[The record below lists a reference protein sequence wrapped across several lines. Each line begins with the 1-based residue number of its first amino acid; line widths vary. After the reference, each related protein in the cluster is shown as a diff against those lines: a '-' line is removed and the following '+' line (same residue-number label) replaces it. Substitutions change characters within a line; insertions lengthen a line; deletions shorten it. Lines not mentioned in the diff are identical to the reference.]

1 MSRIRQQGQQQGISL
16 IELMIAMTLGL
27 LLLAGIYRIFLST
40 SRTAQTTMAL
50 SDRQE
55 AIRYVSARLAQDVR
69 MAGFRG
75 CLSDT
80 GEVRNTLNPN
90 PAASGGTRSEFTH
103 TDFRYRFERYAEG
116 FNAGTSTWTPALP
129 TGFPAPRAGTDVLTV
144 RGPLDSEVFTIRDMA
159 TTTADLNINPVSP
172 LALAAGN
179 IAMVSDCGGAAIFQ
193 VSSSSIGTVALS
205 GGGTGNIGTVRHIA
219 STGTPG
225 NWSNDLDRA
234 FGAGSQLFRMGTVS
248 FYIANSA
255 QGSGPALWRV
265 IDGTASEIAAGIEN
279 MQVLYGEDSDGDQ
292 VADVY
297 RRADQFADTA
307 AWRRVAAVRVA
318 LLFSGTRDRA
328 GLADTRTFNLLGVT
342 VGPFSDGRLRRVVT
356 LTLALRNRLP

>member
-1 MSRIRQQGQQQGISL
+1 MKVARQRGISL
-16 IELMIAMTLGL
+16 IELMISLTLGL

-40 SRTAQTTMAL
+40 SRTAQTTAAL
-50 SDRQE
+50 GDRQE

-80 GEVRNTLNPN
+80 GAVRNTLNPN
-90 PAASGGTRSEFTH
+90 PASSGGTRTAFTH
-103 TDFRYRFERYAEG
+103 TDFRYRFDRYAEG
-116 FNAGTSTWTPALP
+116 FNAGTGSWSPSLP

-144 RGPLDSEVFTIRDMA
+144 RGPLDTEVFTIRDMA
-159 TTTADLNINPVSP
+159 TTTADLNINPVNP
-172 LALAAGN
+172 MPLAAGN
-179 IAMVSDCGGAAIFQ
+179 LAMVADCGGAAIFQ
-193 VSSSSIGTVALS
+193 VTAASIGTVALS
-205 GGGTGNIGTVRHIA
+205 GGGTGSIGSIA
-219 STGTPG
+219 HAASGSAPG
-225 NWSNDLDRA
+225 NWSSDLDRR
-234 FGAGSQLFRMGTVS
+234 FGAGAQLFRMGVVS
-248 FYIANSA
+248 FYIADSA
-255 QGSGPALWRV
+255 SGSGPALWRV
-265 IDGTASEIAAGIEN
+265 VDGDAREIAAGVEN
-279 MQVLYGEDSDGDQ
+279 LQVLFGEDSDGDQ

-318 LLFSGTRDRA
+318 LLFAGTRDRA
-328 GLADTRTFNLLGVT
+328 GLSDARTFDLLGVT